1 MRRWYRSGQPE
12 VPGFVWGGPRLSSP
26 SSGRYP
32 GQGGRM
38 RITDITTTQLFVPGL
53 PGFMDATIRHRGSG
67 RGALFVHIKTDEG
80 IEGFAPA
87 QGEAKGIIEGPL
99 KSILVGQDPLWHE
112 K

>member
-1 MRRWYRSGQPE
+1 MEEGLGVRASTSG
-12 VPGFVWGGPRLSSP
+12 PGLSSS

-53 PGFMDATIRHRGSG
+53 PGFQDATIRHRGTG

-80 IEGFAPA
+80 IEGFAP
-87 QGEAKGIIEGPL
+87 GNVEAKATIEGPL
-99 KSILVGQDPLWHE
+99 KSVLVGQDPL
-112 K
+112 